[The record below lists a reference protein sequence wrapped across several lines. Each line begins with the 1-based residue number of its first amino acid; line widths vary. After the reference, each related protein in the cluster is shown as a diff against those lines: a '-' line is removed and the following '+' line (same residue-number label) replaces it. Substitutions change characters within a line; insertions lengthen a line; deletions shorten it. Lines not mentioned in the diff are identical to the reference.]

1 AKTNEFEEGKVI
13 GDKYSFSKEANIEC
27 TYSSAEEL
35 VKDISKLEQMIQ
47 HHREHQYPRL
57 KTLQEYY
64 KGENT
69 NILTGKRRRED
80 HLADNRATHN
90 FAESVRGFIQ
100 GYMVGVPL
108 KTSYPEEETDEQ
120 IREINRINDA
130 DEHNSELVLDQSIY
144 GRSYELVYRNR
155 DDEIRFTALDPLRT
169 FVI

>member
-1 AKTNEFEEGKVI
+1 
-13 GDKYSFSKEANIEC
+13 
-27 TYSSAEEL
+27 
-35 VKDISKLEQMIQ
+35 MIQ

-90 FAESVRGFIQ
+90 FAEYVSGFIQ

-169 FVI
+169 FVIYDDTVEKRPIAAVRYFSKQFNEDDRVAILYTEN